1 MAVITIL
8 SFSNIN
14 ISIRMWIE
22 YSGFFIVSIIILF
35 PLLFLIQGMVCAIN
49 ETGIINIVLSLIV
62 SVSAYVI
69 LMYVYL
75 NYSAGAYIIF
85 YSAMWAAGY
94 ASVLIVKKIRALF
107 Q

>member
-1 MAVITIL
+1 M
-8 SFSNIN
+8 
-14 ISIRMWIE
+14 
-22 YSGFFIVSIIILF
+22 F

-49 ETGIINIVLSLIV
+49 KTGIINIVLSLIV

-107 Q
+107 